1 MEEIELAE
9 EVDDPLNVEIV
20 ASAAANFVSN
30 VPILVD
36 AKARSV
42 ASALSDTFWSNVE
55 IWPACTAEANEP
67 TAPSPMLTNDWAY
80 NQFGYKLIHI
90 DKNI

>member
-20 ASAAANFVSN
+20 ASAAASFVSN

-36 AKARSV
+36 ANARSV
-42 ASALSDTFWSNVE
+42 ASALSDTF
-55 IWPACTAEANEP
+55 
-67 TAPSPMLTNDWAY
+67 
-80 NQFGYKLIHI
+80 
-90 DKNI
+90 

>member
-1 MEEIELAE
+1 MHYNKSKNNYIKLLLHTAVQIDVIEAAE

-36 AKARSV
+36 ANARSV
-42 ASALSDTFWSNVE
+42 ASALSDTF
-55 IWPACTAEANEP
+55 
-67 TAPSPMLTNDWAY
+67 
-80 NQFGYKLIHI
+80 
-90 DKNI
+90 

>member
-1 MEEIELAE
+1 MISKESQSLIIYNHKSKSNYIKLLTRTAVQIEEIEDVA

-36 AKARSV
+36 ANARSV
-42 ASALSDTFWSNVE
+42 ASALSDTF
-55 IWPACTAEANEP
+55 
-67 TAPSPMLTNDWAY
+67 
-80 NQFGYKLIHI
+80 
-90 DKNI
+90 